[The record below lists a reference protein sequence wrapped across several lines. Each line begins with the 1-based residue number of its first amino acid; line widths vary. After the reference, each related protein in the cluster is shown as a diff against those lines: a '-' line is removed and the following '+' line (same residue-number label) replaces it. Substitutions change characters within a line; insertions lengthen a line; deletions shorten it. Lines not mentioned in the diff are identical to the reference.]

1 MIRIQSRPNEAGEL
15 DNRKDAQAERVLCQ
29 DACQA
34 QAKPSTMEHM
44 LRGVSYSLLFAIR
57 FSRKFV
63 CSFALLIA
71 AASFASAQTEDFAT
85 LLRKAQAGD
94 AKAQFDL
101 ASAFSQGDGVA
112 KDPAKGI
119 EWLKKSALQGYP
131 GAQVVL
137 GYMYQKGIEM
147 DKDPFEAAKWYKK
160 AARQG
165 DKDPKHAQTAQT
177 HLSEMLAQGL
187 ISEKEADWH
196 TSAPT
201 TKPASKNPDV
211 IKPEKIGKSPAF
223 SLAEVETGLK
233 GGITTK
239 RMATLVTTYGVD
251 FPLSESAKKRLTDD
265 GADDALLHTI
275 ASAKR

>member
-1 MIRIQSRPNEAGEL
+1 
-15 DNRKDAQAERVLCQ
+15 
-29 DACQA
+29 
-34 QAKPSTMEHM
+34 MEHM
-44 LRGVSYSLLFAIR
+44 LRGVSCSSLPAIR

-63 CSFALLIA
+63 SSLALLIA
-71 AASFASAQTEDFAT
+71 AALFASAQTRDFAT

-101 ASAFSQGDGVA
+101 ASAFSQGDGVV

-147 DKDPFEAAKWYKK
+147 EKDPFEAAKWYKK

-165 DKDPKHAQTAQT
+165 DKDPKHAQTART

-187 ISEKEADWH
+187 ISEREADWH
-196 TSAPT
+196 TSEPSAT
-201 TKPASKNPDV
+201 NTKPPNKKPDV
-211 IKPEKIGKSPAF
+211 TNSEKTGKAPAF

-239 RMATLVTTYGVD
+239 RMTTLVTTYGVD
-251 FPLSESAKKRLTDD
+251 FPLSDRAKKRLTDD
-265 GADDALLHTI
+265 GADDALLLTI